1 MPGSRKLS
9 PTVLGA
15 LLAAAV
21 VGVAVVAQLPAET
34 TLLGA
39 FATAALLGLA
49 SVLIARRN
57 AYLKRNQYFGRQP
70 NGQDPQAPGQL
81 LVLTVGL
88 TAIATLA
95 GFGAGW
101 KSVSSRAPVVAAAPA
116 PILETPALPSPSP
129 TPTPEESPSPSAP
142 ASPSETADPTPTDGT
157 ETPDP
162 GVSEPASETVA
173 YLDSM
178 DAVEG
183 YVYEG
188 AQYLSGKRY
197 PRSVQMR
204 CYRAAEQFN
213 EWNVA
218 GRTSFSATLGIA
230 DDADDSFGA
239 IAEFIFYDQDGRQL
253 GQAYAVSVG
262 RPKPVQLN
270 LTSVI
275 RLRIT
280 CSGRDSR
287 TNEARL
293 FYAVLGDA
301 YVKS

>member
-1 MPGSRKLS
+1 MRDSRKLT
-9 PTVLGA
+9 PTVLVA
-15 LLAAAV
+15 LLAAIA
-21 VGVAVVAQLPAET
+21 VGVAAVALMPAKT
-34 TLLGA
+34 MLLGA
-39 FATAALLGLA
+39 FAAAALLGLISA
-49 SVLIARRN
+49 LVARRN
-57 AYLKRNQYFGRQP
+57 AFLKRNQYFGRQS

-95 GFGAGW
+95 GFGAAW
-101 KSVSSRAPVVAAAPA
+101 KSVTGPASVVAAATTPA
-116 PILETPALPSPSP
+116 SETPAPPGPPP
-129 TPTPEESPSPSAP
+129 TPTPEESPSPSEP
-142 ASPSETADPTPTDGT
+142 ASPSGTAEPTPTGGT

-162 GVSEPASETVA
+162 GVSEPAFGTIA

-178 DAVEG
+178 NTIEG
-183 YVYEG
+183 GVYSG
-188 AQYLSGKRY
+188 AQYLSAKRY
-197 PRSVQMR
+197 PRSVQMY
-204 CYRAAEQFN
+204 CYRAADQFN

-218 GRTSFSATLGIA
+218 GRTSFAATLGIA
-230 DDADDSFGA
+230 DNADDSFGA

-262 RPKPVQLN
+262 HPKPVQLN

-280 CSGRDSR
+280 CSGRDSK
-287 TNEARL
+287 TNGARD